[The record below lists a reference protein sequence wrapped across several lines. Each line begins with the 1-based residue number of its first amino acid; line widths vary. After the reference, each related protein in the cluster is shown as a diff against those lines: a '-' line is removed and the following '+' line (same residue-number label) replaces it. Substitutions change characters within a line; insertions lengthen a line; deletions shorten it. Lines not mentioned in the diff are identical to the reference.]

1 MNVGGTSPPL
11 ATTSSQ
17 GATSSSAE
25 QLATSRATSS
35 TASQSPAE
43 PLVVSRSN
51 DPLQPAASKSAS
63 ASAAVQPADTQAQV
77 NRNSAVGSRSSTA
90 TPESYV
96 SPSRSNQ
103 AASSEQANAQAQVRQ
118 LAKIDREVRDH
129 EAAHAAAGGG
139 LAGAPSY
146 SYTKGPDGQLYAT
159 SGEVDIDTSA
169 SADPRETAANA
180 RIVIEAA
187 LAPANPSTQDLRVAA
202 QARAQ
207 LIDAQAQLTRN
218 EQQTVDEQRQV
229 DSHSSDSVAE
239 ESRSQEVQSEELRQQ
254 SQISQTLEA
263 DADKALAEDEED
275 KDQASDTKQPDDSS
289 SSFQE
294 NLSLLAE
301 REARIR
307 QSQLDFAQELN
318 DLNQRIQLVQQQ
330 LIETGEVN
338 PASLLQGSLL
348 DTLA

>member
-1 MNVGGTSPPL
+1 MNVGGTPPSL
-11 ATTSSQ
+11 ANTQSQ
-17 GATSSSAE
+17 GAIQPSTE
-25 QLATSRATSS
+25 QLATSRATPSS
-35 TASQSPAE
+35 ASQPPAD

-51 DPLQPAASKSAS
+51 DPLQPTATQSTNANVT
-63 ASAAVQPADTQAQV
+63 VQRADTQAQV
-77 NRNSAVGSRSSTA
+77 NRNAAVDLQSSTTLPA
-90 TPESYV
+90 TPA
-96 SPSRSNQ
+96 SRSNE
-103 AASSEQANAQAQVRQ
+103 AASAEQANAQAQIRQ

-169 SADPRETAANA
+169 SAEPSETVANA
-180 RIVIEAA
+180 RTVIEAA

-218 EQQTVDEQRQV
+218 EQQAIDQQRQA
-229 DSHSSDSVAE
+229 DSRLSGSAAE
-239 ESRSQEVQSEELRQQ
+239 VQSQEVQSQELRQQ
-254 SQISQTLEA
+254 SQVSQTLEVEA
-263 DADKALAEDEED
+263 EQALAEDDEDKD
-275 KDQASDTKQPDDSS
+275 KDQAYDDKRPDDSS

-294 NLSLLAE
+294 NRSLLAE
-301 REARIR
+301 REARIH
-307 QSQLDFAQELN
+307 QSQLDFAQELS
-318 DLNQRIQLVQQQ
+318 DLNQRIQRVQQQ